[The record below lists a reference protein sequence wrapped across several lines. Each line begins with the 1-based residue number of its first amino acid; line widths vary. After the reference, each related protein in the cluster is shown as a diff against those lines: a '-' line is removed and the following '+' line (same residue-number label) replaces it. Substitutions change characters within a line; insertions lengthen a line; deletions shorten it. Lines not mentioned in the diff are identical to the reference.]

1 MRSRRWLPVVVA
13 AAILAASLVPGGG
26 GGGAVGPIG
35 VDKLLHVGGYA
46 VLAAVALVAIRAR
59 TGREVLGVV
68 LLVTVF
74 GGVVELLQGP
84 VPGRA
89 VSVLDLVA
97 DAIGAVVGAT
107 GWWLFG
113 SKTGASAGATEMDGT
128 ADSDL

>member
-13 AAILAASLVPGGG
+13 AVILAASLVPGGG
-26 GGGAVGPIG
+26 GSSSLGPIG

-46 VLAAVALVAIRAR
+46 VLAVAALVAIHAR
-59 TGREVLGVV
+59 TGRGALGVV

-84 VPGRA
+84 VPGRS
-89 VSVLDLVA
+89 VSFLDLVA
-97 DAIGAVVGAT
+97 DAAGAVIGAA

-113 SKTGASAGATEMDGT
+113 SRADGSAGAS
-128 ADSDL
+128 SDP